1 MRYPDPL
8 RPGEA
13 VAIVS
18 PATVV
23 KAEYVRGAASALEA
37 RGFRVKIM
45 PHAMGPAYGSYASS
59 LEGRVADMRNAL
71 ADDSVK
77 VILCAR
83 GGYGCVHL
91 LEHLPAELVAAG
103 HKWLAGFS
111 DVSVLH
117 ALWQRA
123 GLVSLHAP
131 MAKHLTLMPA
141 DDACTLQLLG
151 LLTSSSPG
159 VDYNVPPHP
168 LDIEGVATGRLV
180 GGNLAVLSHLTGTP
194 WDVLTPAPGE
204 DTILFIEDVGEAIY
218 ATERMLWQLKLT
230 GALHRMK
237 GIVVGQF
244 TQARPDLNFP
254 STTHM
259 IGARLREWGVSCPVS
274 ACFPAGHVDHNLPL
288 PLGASVTLSVSPR
301 GTSLRSEINK

>member
-8 RPGEA
+8 RPGDA

-23 KAEYVRGAASALEA
+23 KAEYVRGAAGALEA

-45 PHAMGPAYGSYASS
+45 PHALGPASGSYASS
-59 LEGRVADMRNAL
+59 VAGRVADMKSAL
-71 ADDSVK
+71 VDDSVK
-77 VILCAR
+77 AILCAR

-91 LEHLPAELVAAG
+91 LEHLPAELVAASP
-103 HKWLAGFS
+103 KWLAGFS

-131 MAKHLTLMPA
+131 MARHLTLMPA
-141 DDACTLQLLG
+141 GDACTLQLLE
-151 LLTSSSPG
+151 LLTSASP
-159 VDYNVPPHP
+159 VVNYDVPPHP
-168 LDIEGVATGRLV
+168 LDVEGTATGRLA

-194 WDVLTPAPGE
+194 WDQLTPAPGE
-204 DTILFIEDVGEAIY
+204 DVILFIEDVGEAIY
-218 ATERMLWQLKLT
+218 ATERMLWQLRLT
-230 GALHRMK
+230 GALERMK

-244 TQARPDLNFP
+244 TEARPDLNFP
-254 STTHM
+254 STTAM

-274 ACFPAGHVDHNLPL
+274 ACFPAGHVDYNLPL
-288 PLGASVTLSVSPR
+288 PLGARVTLSVSDR
-301 GTSLRSEINK
+301 GTSLRSEIIT